1 MPGKL
6 AFSQPVVIKWECEH
20 HDADIHVHSSECIAR
35 RVRGGSTSNDVAK
48 RTGITSC

>member
-6 AFSQPVVIKWECEH
+6 AFPQSVIKWEH

-35 RVRGGSTSNDVAK
+35 RVRGGGTSNDVAK
-48 RTGITSC
+48 RTGNTSC